1 MRLPTILNR
10 VEKFQSFVDGE
21 ASLEPCDDALALV
34 VPREPRK
41 NGRGYGSSWGRPGP
55 ADDRLEQGRFEF
67 VPVWGILVFLAERLR
82 RVNCRRCGVT
92 VAMVPWCDGENPLTT
107 TYRGDRA
114 AWAKRLSGSAVGSIF
129 RTSWDSVRR
138 AVECAV
144 ECGLAHRDLHRTA
157 WGLDAIAGV
166 RGHTDWTRVDDR
178 GGQARRLLAVAEGR
192 TEARLRSGLE
202 GRGKPVGLGVKS
214 VCGARGKP
222 DLNVI
227 AARLG
232 QAVHVLDRCHVMP
245 QFGTAWDERR
255 AAESKRWVRD
265 GDEPVWKK
273 SRWWILKRPENLTEK
288 PTVTRSERVQDNLR
302 TVRADR
308 LREELPRLWES
319 KSGWWAGKF
328 LDEWT
333 GGRAACCVRGGR
345 R

>member
-144 ECGLAHRDLHRTA
+144 ECGLAHRDLRRRLGASTRSLGSVVTRIGRGWTTA
-157 WGLDAIAGV
+157 A
-166 RGHTDWTRVDDR
+166 
-178 GGQARRLLAVAEGR
+178 ARR
-192 TEARLRSGLE
+192 
-202 GRGKPVGLGVKS
+202 
-214 VCGARGKP
+214 
-222 DLNVI
+222 
-227 AARLG
+227 
-232 QAVHVLDRCHVMP
+232 
-245 QFGTAWDERR
+245 
-255 AAESKRWVRD
+255 D
-265 GDEPVWKK
+265 GCWPW
-273 SRWWILKRPENLTEK
+273 P
-288 PTVTRSERVQDNLR
+288 
-302 TVRADR
+302 
-308 LREELPRLWES
+308 
-319 KSGWWAGKF
+319 
-328 LDEWT
+328 
-333 GGRAACCVRGGR
+333 RGGR
-345 R
+345 KRGCGAAWKAAASRSAWG